1 MISLQDILEVENDS
15 ALLDVKCPQTG
26 LLLWPMVRQEVI
38 QWVISAQVYKTASL
52 VNLSPR
58 VKSRTKAMSALLKA
72 EWHNLTFHSKVSPIL
87 LMATGAGLITK
98 DGQLFNRLSDYF
110 AFKHHTNTL
119 VIEDLF
125 NWNWPKNRANNKVMY
140 HTPAQVKMS
149 IHSNLKVTHK
159 HLFLAKQLLDTF
171 TFNLKHKLDITLPE
185 NIYQLVQRR
194 LSKKI
199 AILPVRKQF
208 YQKLFGRLQPTLL
221 LKEEACYGHSG
232 VINYT
237 AREMGIYVAE
247 YQHGAIN
254 AGHDAYNHA
263 AKLVTDRHY
272 QALLP
277 NALLS
282 YGEWWHQYI
291 NLPVEKT
298 VIGNPHRSER
308 VAEASSGKVD
318 KNEILVLGDG
328 IETGMYIELA
338 HFLSKNLPAFK
349 VVFRPHPLERQKLA
363 EILSSTKLDKLT
375 IDSRLDIYDSFRNAH
390 VVINEVSTGLF
401 EAVGLV
407 DRILIWDT
415 PKSRF
420 YFPHHPFESFTDKES
435 LLSKIRQ
442 PDQGLV
448 TPAQAEKI
456 WASGWQENYQHFVRK
471 HLMNV

>member
-1 MISLQDILEVENDS
+1 MISLQDILKVENDS

-26 LLLWPMVRQEVI
+26 LLLWPLVRQEVI
-38 QWVISAQVYKTASL
+38 QWVISEQVYKTASL
-52 VNLSPR
+52 INLSPQ
-58 VKSRTKAMSALLKA
+58 VQSRTKAISALLKA
-72 EWHNLTFHSKVSPIL
+72 EWHNMTSSPKSSPII

-98 DGQLFNRLSDYF
+98 NGQLFNRLSDYF
-110 AFKHHTNTL
+110 AFTNHANTL

-125 NWNWPKNRANNKVMY
+125 NWNWPVNRSNNKVFY
-140 HTPAQVKMS
+140 HTPIQVKMS
-149 IHSNLKVTHK
+149 IHSNLKVTQN
-159 HLFLAKQLLDTF
+159 HLSLAKQLVDTF
-171 TFNLKHKLDITLPE
+171 AFNLKRVLGIMLPDGIYKLL
-185 NIYQLVQRR
+185 QRR
-194 LSKKI
+194 VSKKI
-199 AILPVRKQF
+199 AILPIRKQF
-208 YQKLFGRLQPTLL
+208 YQKLFGKLQPTLL

-232 VINYT
+232 VINHT
-237 AREMGIYVAE
+237 AKEMGIYVAE

-263 AKLVTDRHY
+263 AKLITDRDY

-291 NLPVEKT
+291 NLPVEKI
-298 VIGNPHRSER
+298 VIGNPHRSDRLTETPT
-308 VAEASSGKVD
+308 GKTD

-328 IETGMYIELA
+328 IETSMYLDLA
-338 HFLSKNLPAFK
+338 HFLSKNLQAFK

-363 EILSSTKLDKLT
+363 EILSSTNLDKLG
-375 IDSRLDIYDSFRNAH
+375 IDTRLDIYDSFRNAH

-407 DRILIWDT
+407 DRVLIWDT

-420 YFPHHPFESFTDKES
+420 YFPHHPFESFRDKED

-448 TPAQAEKI
+448 CTAQAEKI
-456 WASGWQENYQHFVRK
+456 WASNWRINYQDFLRE
-471 HLMNV
+471 HLINV